1 MGLYAEVSIADV
13 GPNEL
18 TNEEFGVSVLV
29 DYSMAIQGFI
39 DTFMSVATSLCPVR
53 TGYLCGSISA
63 GGGGDFAYAEASAG
77 YAQYVEYGTSRMGAQ
92 PFFEPALEQAMAV
105 LGEMAQ
111 EALNEAQQMLE
122 DMVASIVESIMSSV
136 QSAMAPQ
143 GGITWGGI
151 AMGALATLAVMVLI
165 FPIALYAYG
174 IADALSPGGGGGGS
188 YDSGSYDAVAGVG
201 GIDVMIT

>member
-13 GPNEL
+13 GPDEL

-63 GGGGDFAYAEASAG
+63 GGGADYAYAEASAE

-92 PFFEPALEQAMAV
+92 PFFEPALEEAMAV

-111 EALNEAQQMLE
+111 TALDEAASQLE
-122 DMVASIVESIMSSV
+122 DIV
-136 QSAMAPQ
+136 QSLVDEMMSAVSEMM
-143 GGITWGGI
+143 GGGFGGFMGGLI
-151 AMGALATLAVMVLI
+151 ASAIMLVIL

-174 IADALSPGGGGGGS
+174 IMDALNPSGGGGS
-188 YDSGSYDAVAGVG
+188 SGDSGSYDSVAGVG
-201 GIDVMIT
+201 GIDIMIT

>member
-63 GGGGDFAYAEASAG
+63 GGGGDYAYAEASAE

-111 EALNEAQQMLE
+111 TALDDAASQLE
-122 DMVASIVESIMSSV
+122 DIV
-136 QSAMAPQ
+136 QSLVDEMMSAVSEMM
-143 GGITWGGI
+143 GGGFGGFMGGLI
-151 AMGALATLAVMVLI
+151 ASAIMLVIL

-174 IADALSPGGGGGGS
+174 IMDALSPGGPSGFSG
-188 YDSGSYDAVAGVG
+188 DSGSYDSVAGVG
-201 GIDVMIT
+201 GIDIMIT